1 MLKILQ
7 ADGGQIPL
15 DFDKYFIQEET
26 NGEDQIGFTLPLD
39 HADYKLLAEEVQLL
53 DAEDGQVYRI
63 TAIDEGAA
71 TANIKGKLE
80 LSPLRADMRIP
91 YTNGSDTL
99 AGTVE
104 GVLPAG
110 WTVVDHSLSTI
121 RRTIDLDSATPED
134 VILGAASAFG
144 GLAIRYKIADKA
156 VHFYAP
162 GDFKAGGV
170 YLTEE
175 LNLTSTNLKG
185 SSSGLCTR
193 LYARGKDG
201 LTFAGINGGKD
212 YVENFSYTDK
222 IICAYWE
229 DERYTV
235 AENLLEAAQKKVDAS
250 AVPVR
255 SYSCGVVDLAKAWR
269 YEEGAG
275 SNIYAHLNIQLLT
288 VATLLDTRRGTRIDH
303 QVVQYKRYPHYPDLN
318 VVTLSTKAPTIT
330 TTVKQL
336 QDAIENP
343 SSSFRKQMQS
353 LINQMAAGISGHDGG
368 TMEITFNSDGKPNGI
383 RWGDGDD
390 LATSQKVLWLNLEGV
405 AYGQNG
411 VNGDYSTVWSF
422 AQNGFVAD
430 WIVVGTLTANL
441 IKTGLLQSKNGKSW
455 INLDTGA
462 AQLAGTFLSGT
473 DAFLA
478 ELSGGMLRFSQ
489 NGTYV
494 GGLYSNTWGDQK
506 TLSFSGSAVHV
517 RSRIDDAG
525 IALSAAVQGGVTGE
539 IKSQPSLMV
548 FDGKGQVISLQIAD
562 GESKIIFNGYECTLK
577 ERTVDG
583 QTIRYLGAL

>member
-134 VILGAASAFG
+134 VILGAASVFG

-175 LNLTSTNLKG
+175 LNLTSTNFKG

-288 VATLLDTRRGTRIDH
+288 VATLLDTHRGTRIDH

-390 LATSQKVLWLNLEGV
+390 LATSQKVLWLNLEGI

-525 IALSAAVQGGVTGE
+525 IALSAAAQGGVTGE

-548 FDGKGQVISLQIAD
+548 FDGKGHFISLQVTD

>member
-7 ADGGQIPL
+7 ADGGQLPL
-15 DFDKYFIQEET
+15 DFDKYFIQEEM

-39 HADYKLLAEEVQLL
+39 HADYKQLAEEVQLL

-63 TAIDEGAA
+63 TAIDEGAV

-80 LSPLRADMRIP
+80 LSSLRADMRIP

-121 RRTIDLDSATPED
+121 RRTIELDSATPED
-134 VILGAASAFG
+134 VILGAASVFG
-144 GLAIRYKIADKA
+144 GLAIRYKIADKS
-156 VHFYAP
+156 VHFYDP

-175 LNLTSTNLKG
+175 LNLTSTNFKG

-330 TTVKQL
+330 ATVKQL

-343 SSSFRKQMQS
+343 SSSFRKQMQN

>member
-26 NGEDQIGFTLPLD
+26 NGEDQIGVTLPLD

-175 LNLTSTNLKG
+175 LNLTSTNFKG

-390 LATSQKVLWLNLEGV
+390 LATSQKVLWLNLEGI

-583 QTIRYLGAL
+583 QTIRYLVAL

>member
-7 ADGGQIPL
+7 ADGGQLPL

-175 LNLTSTNLKG
+175 LNLTSTNFKG

-255 SYSCGVVDLAKAWR
+255 SYSCGVVDLAKAWH

-390 LATSQKVLWLNLEGV
+390 LATSQKVLWLNLEGI

-548 FDGKGQVISLQIAD
+548 FDGKGHFISLQVTD

>member
-7 ADGGQIPL
+7 ADGGQLPL

-175 LNLTSTNLKG
+175 LNLTSTNFKG

-201 LTFAGINGGKD
+201 LTFADINGGKD

-390 LATSQKVLWLNLEGV
+390 LATSQKVLWLNLEGI

-548 FDGKGQVISLQIAD
+548 FDGKGHFISLQVTD

>member
-7 ADGGQIPL
+7 ADGGQLPL

-175 LNLTSTNLKG
+175 LNLTSTNFKG

-390 LATSQKVLWLNLEGV
+390 LATSQKVLWLNLEGI

-548 FDGKGQVISLQIAD
+548 IDGKGHFISLQVTD

>member
-7 ADGGQIPL
+7 ADGGQLPL

-39 HADYKLLAEEVQLL
+39 HADYKLLAEDVQLL

-175 LNLTSTNLKG
+175 LNLTSTNFKG

-390 LATSQKVLWLNLEGV
+390 LATSQKVLWLNLEGI

-548 FDGKGQVISLQIAD
+548 FDGKGHFISLQVTD

>member
-7 ADGGQIPL
+7 ADGGQLPL

-121 RRTIDLDSATPED
+121 RRTVDLDSATPED

-175 LNLTSTNLKG
+175 LNLTSTNFKG

-390 LATSQKVLWLNLEGV
+390 LATSQKVLWLNLEGI

-525 IALSAAVQGGVTGE
+525 IALSAAAQGGVTGE

-548 FDGKGQVISLQIAD
+548 FDGKGHFISLQVTD

>member
-7 ADGGQIPL
+7 ADGGQLPL

-53 DAEDGQVYRI
+53 DAEDGQVYPI

-175 LNLTSTNLKG
+175 LNLTSTNFKG

-390 LATSQKVLWLNLEGV
+390 LATSQKVLWLNLEGI

-548 FDGKGQVISLQIAD
+548 FDGKGHFISLQVTD

>member
-7 ADGGQIPL
+7 ADGGQLPL

-175 LNLTSTNLKG
+175 LNLTSTNFKG

-288 VATLLDTRRGTRIDH
+288 VATPLDTHRGTRIDH

-390 LATSQKVLWLNLEGV
+390 LATSQKVLWLNLEGI

-548 FDGKGQVISLQIAD
+548 FDGKGHFISLQVTD

>member
-7 ADGGQIPL
+7 ADGRQIPL

-175 LNLTSTNLKG
+175 LNLTSTNFKG

>member
-7 ADGGQIPL
+7 ADGGQLPL
-15 DFDKYFIQEET
+15 DFDKYFIQEEM

-175 LNLTSTNLKG
+175 LNLTSTNFKG

-343 SSSFRKQMQS
+343 SSSFRKQMQN

>member
-53 DAEDGQVYRI
+53 DAEDGQVHRI

-175 LNLTSTNLKG
+175 LNLTSTNFKG

>member
-7 ADGGQIPL
+7 ADGGQLPL

-121 RRTIDLDSATPED
+121 RRTVDLDSATPED

-175 LNLTSTNLKG
+175 LNLTSTNFKG

-288 VATLLDTRRGTRIDH
+288 VATLLDTHRGTRIDH

-390 LATSQKVLWLNLEGV
+390 LATSQKVLWLNLEGI

-548 FDGKGQVISLQIAD
+548 FDGKGHFISLQVTD

>member
-7 ADGGQIPL
+7 ADGGQLPL

-121 RRTIDLDSATPED
+121 RRTIDLNSATPED

-175 LNLTSTNLKG
+175 LNLTSTNFKG

-390 LATSQKVLWLNLEGV
+390 LATSQKVLWLNLEGI

-548 FDGKGQVISLQIAD
+548 FDGKGHFISLQVTD

>member
-162 GDFKAGGV
+162 GDFKADGV

-175 LNLTSTNLKG
+175 LNLTSTNFKG

>member
-7 ADGGQIPL
+7 ADGGQLPL

-175 LNLTSTNLKG
+175 LNLTSTNFKG

-269 YEEGAG
+269 YKEGAG

-288 VATLLDTRRGTRIDH
+288 VATLLDTHRGTRIDH

-390 LATSQKVLWLNLEGV
+390 LATSQKVLWLNLEGI

-548 FDGKGQVISLQIAD
+548 FDGKGHFISLQVTD

>member
-7 ADGGQIPL
+7 ADGGQLPL
-15 DFDKYFIQEET
+15 DFDKYFIQEEM

-39 HADYKLLAEEVQLL
+39 HADYKQLAEEVQLL

-63 TAIDEGAA
+63 TAIDEGAV

-121 RRTIDLDSATPED
+121 RRTIELDSATPED
-134 VILGAASAFG
+134 VILGAASVFG
-144 GLAIRYKIADKA
+144 GLAIRYKIADKS
-156 VHFYAP
+156 VHFYDP

-175 LNLTSTNLKG
+175 LNLTSTNFKG

-330 TTVKQL
+330 ATVKQL

-343 SSSFRKQMQS
+343 SSSFRKQMQN

-368 TMEITFNSDGKPNGI
+368 TMEITFNSEGKPNGI

-390 LATSQKVLWLNLEGV
+390 LATSQKVLWLNLEGI

-430 WIVVGTLTANL
+430 WIVVGTITANL

-462 AQLAGTFLSGT
+462 ARLSGTFLSGT

-478 ELSGGMLRFSQ
+478 EFTGGMLRFSQ

-494 GGLYSNTWGDQK
+494 GGLYSNTWGDYE

-517 RSRIDDAG
+517 SSRIDDAR
-525 IALSAAVQGGVTGE
+525 ITLSSMVQDGATGE
-539 IKSQPSLMV
+539 IKSWPSLMV
-548 FDGKGQVISLQIAD
+548 SDGKGKVISLQIAN
-562 GESKIIFNGYECTLK
+562 GESKIIFDGYECTLK

>member
-7 ADGGQIPL
+7 ADGGQLPL

-175 LNLTSTNLKG
+175 LNLTSTNFKG

-336 QDAIENP
+336 HDAIENP

-390 LATSQKVLWLNLEGV
+390 LATSQKVLWLNLEGI

-548 FDGKGQVISLQIAD
+548 FDGKGHFISLQVTD

>member
-7 ADGGQIPL
+7 ADGGQLPL

-175 LNLTSTNLKG
+175 LNLTSTNFKG

-212 YVENFSYTDK
+212 FVENFTYTDK
-222 IICAYWE
+222 VICTYWE

-390 LATSQKVLWLNLEGV
+390 LATSQKVLWLNLEGI

>member
-7 ADGGQIPL
+7 ADGEQLPL

-175 LNLTSTNLKG
+175 LNLTSTNFKG

-212 YVENFSYTDK
+212 YVENFTYTDK
-222 IICAYWE
+222 VICAYWE

-390 LATSQKVLWLNLEGV
+390 LATSQKVLWLNLEGI

-506 TLSFSGSAVHV
+506 TLGFSGSDVHV
-517 RSRIDDAG
+517 SSRIDDAG
-525 IALSAAVQGGVTGE
+525 ITLSAMVQDGVTGE
-539 IKSQPSLMV
+539 IKSWPSLMV

>member
-39 HADYKLLAEEVQLL
+39 HADYKQLAEEVQLL

-63 TAIDEGAA
+63 TAIDEGAV

-80 LSPLRADMRIP
+80 LSSLRADMRIP

-121 RRTIDLDSATPED
+121 RRTIELDSATPED
-134 VILGAASAFG
+134 VILGAASVFG
-144 GLAIRYKIADKA
+144 GLAIRYKIADKS
-156 VHFYAP
+156 VHFYDP

-175 LNLTSTNLKG
+175 LNLTSTNFKG

-330 TTVKQL
+330 ATVKQL

-390 LATSQKVLWLNLEGV
+390 LATSQKVLWLNLEGI

>member
-1 MLKILQ
+1 MLSTLSPSAQLRYFKEH
-7 ADGGQIPL
+7 GQPFPL
-15 DFDKYFIQEET
+15 VSEKPASAKAYK
-26 NGEDQIGFTLPLD
+26 PLD
-39 HADYKLLAEEVQLL
+39 HFSAAEREEIRQEMETLARWQEYRRQPGRTAEL
-53 DAEDGQVYRI
+53 DAEFVELLRQEDPGRAVSVKTLYRKKKALEENDLAGLVDGRGK
-63 TAIDEGAA
+63 ARKGRSSIDETVWQAF
-71 TANIKGKLE
+71 
-80 LSPLRADMRIP
+80 LSFYLDLREP
-91 YTNGSDTL
+91 
-99 AGTVE
+99 
-104 GVLPAG
+104 
-110 WTVVDHSLSTI
+110 
-121 RRTIDLDSATPED
+121 
-134 VILGAASAFG
+134 
-144 GLAIRYKIADKA
+144 KA
-156 VHFYAP
+156 
-162 GDFKAGGV
+162 K
-170 YLTEE
+170 E
-175 LNLTSTNLKG
+175 
-185 SSSGLCTR
+185 C
-193 LYARGKDG
+193 
-201 LTFAGINGGKD
+201 
-212 YVENFSYTDK
+212 
-222 IICAYWE
+222 YWE

-390 LATSQKVLWLNLEGV
+390 LATSQKVLWLNLEGI

>member
-7 ADGGQIPL
+7 ADGGQLPL

-134 VILGAASAFG
+134 VILGAASVFG

-175 LNLTSTNLKG
+175 LNLTSTNFKG

-288 VATLLDTRRGTRIDH
+288 VATLLDTHRGTRIDH

-390 LATSQKVLWLNLEGV
+390 LATSQKVLWLNLEGI

-473 DAFLA
+473 DVFLA

-525 IALSAAVQGGVTGE
+525 IALSAMVQGGVTGE

>member
-7 ADGGQIPL
+7 ADGGQLPL

-144 GLAIRYKIADKA
+144 GLAIRYKIADKT

-175 LNLTSTNLKG
+175 LNLTSTNFKG

-201 LTFAGINGGKD
+201 LTFAGINGGKE
-212 YVENFSYTDK
+212 YVENFTYTDK
-222 IICAYWE
+222 VICTYWE

-390 LATSQKVLWLNLEGV
+390 LATSQKVLWLNLEGI

-473 DAFLA
+473 DVFLA

-525 IALSAAVQGGVTGE
+525 IALSAMVQGGVTGE

>member
-134 VILGAASAFG
+134 IILGAASAFG

-175 LNLTSTNLKG
+175 LNLTSTNFKG

-390 LATSQKVLWLNLEGV
+390 LATSQKVLWLNLEGI

>member
-175 LNLTSTNLKG
+175 LNLTSTNFKG

-212 YVENFSYTDK
+212 YVENFTYTDK
-222 IICAYWE
+222 VICTYWE

-390 LATSQKVLWLNLEGV
+390 LATSQKVLWLNLEGI

>member
-156 VHFYAP
+156 VYFYAP

-175 LNLTSTNLKG
+175 LNLTSTNFKG

-390 LATSQKVLWLNLEGV
+390 LATSQKVLWLNLEGI

>member
-144 GLAIRYKIADKA
+144 GLAIRYKIADKT

-175 LNLTSTNLKG
+175 LNLTSTNFKG

-201 LTFAGINGGKD
+201 LTFAGINGGKE
-212 YVENFSYTDK
+212 YVENFTYTDK
-222 IICAYWE
+222 VICTYWE

-390 LATSQKVLWLNLEGV
+390 LATSQKVLWLNLEGI

-525 IALSAAVQGGVTGE
+525 IALSAAAQGGVTGE

-548 FDGKGQVISLQIAD
+548 FDGKGHFISLQVTD

>member
-7 ADGGQIPL
+7 ADGGQLPL
-15 DFDKYFIQEET
+15 DFDKYFIQEEM

-39 HADYKLLAEEVQLL
+39 HADYKQLAEEVQLL

-63 TAIDEGAA
+63 TAIDEGAV

-80 LSPLRADMRIP
+80 LSSLRADMRIP

-121 RRTIDLDSATPED
+121 RRTIELDSATPED
-134 VILGAASAFG
+134 VILGAASVFG
-144 GLAIRYKIADKA
+144 GLAIRYKIADKS
-156 VHFYAP
+156 VHFYDP

-175 LNLTSTNLKG
+175 LNLTSTNFKG

-390 LATSQKVLWLNLEGV
+390 LATSQKVLWLNLEGI

-548 FDGKGQVISLQIAD
+548 FDGKGHFISLQVTD

>member
-7 ADGGQIPL
+7 ADGGQLPL
-15 DFDKYFIQEET
+15 DFDKYFIQEEM

-39 HADYKLLAEEVQLL
+39 HADYKQLAEEVQLL

-63 TAIDEGAA
+63 TAIDEGAV

-80 LSPLRADMRIP
+80 LSSLRADMRIP

-121 RRTIDLDSATPED
+121 RRTIELDSATPED
-134 VILGAASAFG
+134 VILGAASVFG
-144 GLAIRYKIADKA
+144 GLAIRYKIADKS
-156 VHFYAP
+156 VHFYDP

-175 LNLTSTNLKG
+175 LNLTSTNFKG

-330 TTVKQL
+330 ATVKQL

-343 SSSFRKQMQS
+343 SSSFRKQMQN

-368 TMEITFNSDGKPNGI
+368 TMEITFNSEGKPNGI

-390 LATSQKVLWLNLEGV
+390 LATSQKVLWLNLEGI

-411 VNGDYSTVWSF
+411 VNGDYSTVWS
-422 AQNGFVAD
+422 
-430 WIVVGTLTANL
+430 WT
-441 IKTGLLQSKNGKSW
+441 
-455 INLDTGA
+455 
-462 AQLAGTFLSGT
+462 
-473 DAFLA
+473 
-478 ELSGGMLRFSQ
+478 R
-489 NGTYV
+489 
-494 GGLYSNTWGDQK
+494 
-506 TLSFSGSAVHV
+506 
-517 RSRIDDAG
+517 
-525 IALSAAVQGGVTGE
+525 
-539 IKSQPSLMV
+539 
-548 FDGKGQVISLQIAD
+548 
-562 GESKIIFNGYECTLK
+562 
-577 ERTVDG
+577 
-583 QTIRYLGAL
+583 

>member
-39 HADYKLLAEEVQLL
+39 HANYKLLAEEVQLL

-175 LNLTSTNLKG
+175 LNLTSTNFKG

>member
-7 ADGGQIPL
+7 ADGGQLPL

-175 LNLTSTNLKG
+175 LNLTSTNFKG

-235 AENLLEAAQKKVDAS
+235 VENLLEAAQKKVDAS

-390 LATSQKVLWLNLEGV
+390 LATSQKVLWLNLEGI

-548 FDGKGQVISLQIAD
+548 FDGKGHFISLQVTD

>member
-7 ADGGQIPL
+7 ADGGQLPL

-175 LNLTSTNLKG
+175 LNLTSTNFKG

-390 LATSQKVLWLNLEGV
+390 LATSQKVLWLNLEGI

-548 FDGKGQVISLQIAD
+548 FDGKGQVISLQVTD

>member
-7 ADGGQIPL
+7 ADGGQLPL

-175 LNLTSTNLKG
+175 LNLTSTNFKG

-548 FDGKGQVISLQIAD
+548 FDGKGHFISLQVTD

>member
-7 ADGGQIPL
+7 ADGGQLPL

-121 RRTIDLDSATPED
+121 RRTVDLDSATPED

-175 LNLTSTNLKG
+175 LNLTSTNFKG
-185 SSSGLCTR
+185 SASGLCTR

-212 YVENFSYTDK
+212 YVENFTYTDK
-222 IICAYWE
+222 VICTYWE

-288 VATLLDTRRGTRIDH
+288 VATLLDTHRGTRIDH

-390 LATSQKVLWLNLEGV
+390 LATSQKVLWLNLEGI

-548 FDGKGQVISLQIAD
+548 FDGKGHFISLQVTD